1 MLFRWIYTALHAWI
15 EEGDRKAG
23 GSRFF
28 GIVKRTGGWILVVE
42 LKSLSL
48 EF

>member
-15 EEGDRKAG
+15 EEGGKAG

-28 GIVKRTGGWILVVE
+28 RDRETDGGWILVVE

>member
-15 EEGDRKAG
+15 EEGGKAG

-28 GIVKRTGGWILVVE
+28 GIVKQTEGWILVVE
-42 LKSLSL
+42 LKTLSL